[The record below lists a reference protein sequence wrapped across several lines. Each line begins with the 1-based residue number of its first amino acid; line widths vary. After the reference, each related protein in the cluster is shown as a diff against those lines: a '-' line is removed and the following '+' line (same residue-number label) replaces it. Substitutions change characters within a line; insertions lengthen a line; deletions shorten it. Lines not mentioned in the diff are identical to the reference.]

1 MQIFVEDAGSI
12 ERPDVVVNPSTDPG
26 WNDWEWMKRFRIWQD
41 ARQVFLYPENL
52 LATVPRPNRTEIYQ
66 KLEQEVR
73 QAQSTDDYLQT
84 VVLNYIDWLDQ
95 ISNLLV
101 TGYYEDEDT
110 GATYVV
116 ARSNSDPPRFYW
128 RSLIDSAWSGW
139 EQIPLNIKARQRYRR
154 STPATNACS
163 GSRCSWRTSHTRT
176 CRPRNLPF
184 GRRARR
190 STATLR

>member
-1 MQIFVEDAGSI
+1 MDEAIPYLAG
-12 ERPDVVVNPSTDPG
+12 RAPG
-26 WNDWEWMKRFRIWQD
+26 
-41 ARQVFLYPENL
+41 LPLPENL
-52 LATVPRPNRTEIYQ
+52 LATAPRPNRTEIYQ

-84 VVLNYIDWLDQ
+84 VVLNYIDRLDQ

-101 TGYYEDEDT
+101 TGYYEAEDT

-128 RSLIDSAWSGW
+128 RSLMDSAWSGW
-139 EQIPLNIKARQRYRR
+139 EQIPLNIKARQ
-154 STPATNACS
+154 TVPAIYAGHKCLFWLEVQLANEP
-163 GSRCSWRTSHTRT
+163 RQNL
-176 CRPRNLPF
+176 RPRNLPF